1 MGELRSGREIS
12 RAPIAS
18 IATSVAG
25 GGNASDARGVRH
37 RNGIVLHNEKGPP
50 AMTREAAPSP
60 SARRMPHVTRGARSP
75 SGCAATARHSD
86 NAGTSDARLEAE
98 QHTKSGRVWILGHRH
113 RL

>member
-18 IATSVAG
+18 IPTSVAG

-50 AMTREAAPSP
+50 AMTSGSGPFTFRAPHASCY
-60 SARRMPHVTRGARSP
+60 ARGQVS
-75 SGCAATARHSD
+75 
-86 NAGTSDARLEAE
+86 
-98 QHTKSGRVWILGHRH
+98 
-113 RL
+113 